1 MGEGRDVWRPHA
13 RLGPSGPAA
22 LSHEDGGLQSPGAAL
37 PVCEVVFTL
46 SVCLGCEPWV
56 CSSVPL
62 VPQGRAWA
70 LPTQEGCSEEGVQDW
85 RGGRQGPGRLL

>member
-1 MGEGRDVWRPHA
+1 MSGDPV
-13 RLGPSGPAA
+13 LGWAPVGLLPCLMRTEVFSPWGCPA
-22 LSHEDGGLQSPGAAL
+22 
-37 PVCEVVFTL
+37 VCEVVFTL
-46 SVCLGCEPWV
+46 SVCLGCEPCV

-70 LPTQEGCSEEGVQDW
+70 LPTQEGCSEEGVQGW